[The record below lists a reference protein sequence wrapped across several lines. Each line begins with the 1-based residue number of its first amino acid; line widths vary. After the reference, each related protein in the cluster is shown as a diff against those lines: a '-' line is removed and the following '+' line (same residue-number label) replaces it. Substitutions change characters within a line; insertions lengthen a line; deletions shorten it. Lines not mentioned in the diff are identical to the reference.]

1 VPRVGFPFEIIP
13 TGTIHTQNDCRVI
26 DVIVE
31 ARYLLMNRKTISHK
45 NSAKVAD
52 IHPVHS
58 MSRLLPLIP
67 ATGGSIAIEDCLSTR
82 YICDAI
88 LPLRKL

>member
-1 VPRVGFPFEIIP
+1 VFPFEIIP

-31 ARYLLMNRKTISHK
+31 ARYILMNRKTISHK

-52 IHPVHS
+52 IHPVRS

-67 ATGGSIAIEDCLSTR
+67 ATGGFIAAKDHLPAR
-82 YICDAI
+82 YVCDAVLR
-88 LPLRKL
+88 LPQL